1 MDALRTAAL
10 PPSLVSA
17 SVAAAADRR
26 SLGVGSL
33 GWPRLVGL
41 HLDGLTLELFN
52 DLLARAVIA
61 GLFTLLSIN
70 LFNDFMRTGRVTG
83 LLLVASESLVVVL
96 TIARRRARIVDR
108 SAAAAVV
115 TMLSVA
121 APPLLRATQGASL
134 MPDVM
139 TAMVC
144 AAGLVLVVVG
154 KMTIGRSFGLAP
166 ANRGVVV
173 RGPYTLVRH
182 PIYAGYL
189 VTHVAFLVANPTPWN
204 VTILVL
210 ADTALVLR
218 ALMEERIL
226 RGDEEYQRYCAR
238 VRWHLVPGVF

>member
-1 MDALRTAAL
+1 MDALRSAAL
-10 PPSLVSA
+10 PPALA
-17 SVAAAADRR
+17 SPDPR
-26 SLGVGSL
+26 LGVAL
-33 GWPRLVGL
+33 DWPRRAGFHV
-41 HLDGLTLELFN
+41 DGLTLELFN

-61 GLFTLLSIN
+61 GLFTLLTIN
-70 LFNDFMRTGRVTG
+70 LFADFLRTGHVTG
-83 LLLVASESLVVVL
+83 LLLVAGESLVVVL
-96 TIARRRARIVDR
+96 TIARRRARTVDR

-115 TMLSVA
+115 TTLSLA

-134 MPDVM
+134 VPDVM
-139 TAMVC
+139 TALVC

-173 RGPYTLVRH
+173 RGPYMLVRH

-204 VTILVL
+204 VSILLL
-210 ADTALVLR
+210 ADTALILR
-218 ALMEERIL
+218 ALMEERVL
-226 RGDEEYQRYCAR
+226 RADVAYQSYCTR